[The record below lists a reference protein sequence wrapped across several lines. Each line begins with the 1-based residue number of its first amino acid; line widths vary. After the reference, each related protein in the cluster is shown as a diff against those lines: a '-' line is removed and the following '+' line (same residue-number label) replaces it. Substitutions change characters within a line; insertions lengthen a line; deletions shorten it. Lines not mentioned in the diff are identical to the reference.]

1 MDINLMITSFPKL
14 LDATVVTVK
23 LLSLSL
29 FFGLF
34 IGLLFAILRL
44 SKNKI
49 INKFAYGYS
58 YVFRGTPLLVQIFI
72 IYFGL
77 GNIEYFR
84 STFLWVVF
92 KEPYW
97 CAIIAF
103 ALNTGAYTSE
113 ILRSAFQTIKP
124 GFIEAG
130 KSLGISNKIIFY
142 KIQIPIAI
150 RQSLPAYGNEIILM
164 MKGTSLAS
172 TVTLMDFDL
181 MINSLPKLLGAT
193 VVTLKLL
200 SASLFFGL
208 FIGLLF
214 AVLRLNKNKIINKF
228 AYTYSYVF
236 RGTPLLVQIFIIYFG
251 LGQIEYFRSTFLWVV
266 FKEPYWCAIIAFALN
281 TGAYT
286 SEILRSAFQ
295 TIKPGLI
302 EAGKSLGISNKII
315 FYKIQIPIAIR
326 QSLPAYGNEIIL
338 MMKGTSLAST
348 VTLMDLTGVAKYII
362 STTFK
367 PIEVFIVAGGI
378 YLFMT
383 FIIHNVIKFLEKKY
397 SFN

>member
-1 MDINLMITSFPKL
+1 MDLNIMVTSLPKL
-14 LDATVVTVK
+14 LSAAVVTLK

-29 FFGLF
+29 FFGIF

-44 SKNKI
+44 NKNPI

-77 GNIEYFR
+77 GQIEYFR
-84 STFLWVVF
+84 TTFLWVIF

-124 GFIEAG
+124 GIIEAG

-142 KIQIPIAI
+142 KIQIPVAI

-172 TVTLMDFDL
+172 TVTLMD
-181 MINSLPKLLGAT
+181 I
-193 VVTLKLL
+193 
-200 SASLFFGL
+200 
-208 FIGLLF
+208 
-214 AVLRLNKNKIINKF
+214 
-228 AYTYSYVF
+228 
-236 RGTPLLVQIFIIYFG
+236 
-251 LGQIEYFRSTFLWVV
+251 
-266 FKEPYWCAIIAFALN
+266 
-281 TGAYT
+281 
-286 SEILRSAFQ
+286 
-295 TIKPGLI
+295 
-302 EAGKSLGISNKII
+302 
-315 FYKIQIPIAIR
+315 
-326 QSLPAYGNEIIL
+326 
-338 MMKGTSLAST
+338 
-348 VTLMDLTGVAKYII
+348 TGVAKYII

-367 PIEVFIVAGGI
+367 PIEVFIVAGSI

-383 FIIHNVIKFLEKKY
+383 FLFHNLIKYLEKRY
-397 SFN
+397 SF

>member
-1 MDINLMITSFPKL
+1 MDFDLMITSFPKL
-14 LDATVVTVK
+14 LSATVITLK
-23 LLSLSL
+23 LLSASL

-34 IGLLFAILRL
+34 IGLFFAILRMN
-44 SKNKI
+44 KNI
-49 INKFAYGYS
+49 FVNKFAYGYS

-77 GNIEYFR
+77 GQIEYLR
-84 STFLWVVF
+84 STILWVIL

-103 ALNTGAYTSE
+103 TLNTGAYTSE

-124 GFIEAG
+124 GI
-130 KSLGISNKIIFY
+130 
-142 KIQIPIAI
+142 
-150 RQSLPAYGNEIILM
+150 
-164 MKGTSLAS
+164 
-172 TVTLMDFDL
+172 
-181 MINSLPKLLGAT
+181 
-193 VVTLKLL
+193 
-200 SASLFFGL
+200 
-208 FIGLLF
+208 
-214 AVLRLNKNKIINKF
+214 
-228 AYTYSYVF
+228 
-236 RGTPLLVQIFIIYFG
+236 
-251 LGQIEYFRSTFLWVV
+251 
-266 FKEPYWCAIIAFALN
+266 
-281 TGAYT
+281 
-286 SEILRSAFQ
+286 
-295 TIKPGLI
+295 I

-383 FIIHNVIKFLEKKY
+383 FLIHNLIKYLEKKY
-397 SFN
+397 SFQ

>member
-1 MDINLMITSFPKL
+1 MDFELMINSFPKL
-14 LDATVVTVK
+14 LNATLITLK
-23 LLSLSL
+23 LLSASL

-34 IGLLFAILRL
+34 IGLLFAVLRM
-44 SKNKI
+44 NKSPI

-77 GNIEYFR
+77 GQIEYLR
-84 STFLWVVF
+84 STILWVIL

-124 GFIEAG
+124 GYIEAG
-130 KSLGISNKIIFY
+130 KSLGISSKIIFY

-164 MKGTSLAS
+164 L
-172 TVTLMDFDL
+172 
-181 MINSLPKLLGAT
+181 
-193 VVTLKLL
+193 
-200 SASLFFGL
+200 
-208 FIGLLF
+208 
-214 AVLRLNKNKIINKF
+214 
-228 AYTYSYVF
+228 
-236 RGTPLLVQIFIIYFG
+236 
-251 LGQIEYFRSTFLWVV
+251 
-266 FKEPYWCAIIAFALN
+266 
-281 TGAYT
+281 
-286 SEILRSAFQ
+286 
-295 TIKPGLI
+295 
-302 EAGKSLGISNKII
+302 
-315 FYKIQIPIAIR
+315 
-326 QSLPAYGNEIIL
+326 
-338 MMKGTSLAST
+338 KGTSLAST

-367 PIEVFIVAGGI
+367 PIEVFIVAGSI

-383 FIIHNVIKFLEKKY
+383 FIVHTTIKYLERKFSY
-397 SFN
+397 

>member
-1 MDINLMITSFPKL
+1 MDFELMINSFPKL
-14 LDATVVTVK
+14 LNAAVITLK
-23 LLSLSL
+23 LLSVSL
-29 FFGLF
+29 IIGLF
-34 IGLLFAILRL
+34 IGLFFAILRL
-44 SKNKI
+44 NKNI
-49 INKFAYGYS
+49 FINKFAYGYS
-58 YVFRGTPLLVQIFI
+58 YIFRGTPLLVQIFI

-77 GNIEYFR
+77 GQIEYLR
-84 STFLWVVF
+84 STVLWVIL

-124 GFIEAG
+124 GIVEAG
-130 KSLGISNKIIFY
+130 KSLGISNK
-142 KIQIPIAI
+142 
-150 RQSLPAYGNEIILM
+150 
-164 MKGTSLAS
+164 
-172 TVTLMDFDL
+172 V
-181 MINSLPKLLGAT
+181 
-193 VVTLKLL
+193 
-200 SASLFFGL
+200 
-208 FIGLLF
+208 
-214 AVLRLNKNKIINKF
+214 
-228 AYTYSYVF
+228 
-236 RGTPLLVQIFIIYFG
+236 
-251 LGQIEYFRSTFLWVV
+251 
-266 FKEPYWCAIIAFALN
+266 
-281 TGAYT
+281 
-286 SEILRSAFQ
+286 
-295 TIKPGLI
+295 
-302 EAGKSLGISNKII
+302 I

>member
-1 MDINLMITSFPKL
+1 MDFELMVNSLPKL
-14 LDATVVTVK
+14 LSAAVVTLK
-23 LLSLSL
+23 LLSVSL
-29 FFGLF
+29 IVGLF

-44 SKNKI
+44 NKNI
-49 INKFAYGYS
+49 FINKFAYGYS
-58 YVFRGTPLLVQIFI
+58 YIFRGTPLLVQIFI

-77 GNIEYFR
+77 GQIESLR
-84 STFLWVVF
+84 SSFLWIIL

-124 GFIEAG
+124 GIIEAG

-142 KIQIPIAI
+142 KVQIPIAI

-164 MKGTSLAS
+164 L
-172 TVTLMDFDL
+172 
-181 MINSLPKLLGAT
+181 
-193 VVTLKLL
+193 
-200 SASLFFGL
+200 
-208 FIGLLF
+208 
-214 AVLRLNKNKIINKF
+214 
-228 AYTYSYVF
+228 
-236 RGTPLLVQIFIIYFG
+236 
-251 LGQIEYFRSTFLWVV
+251 
-266 FKEPYWCAIIAFALN
+266 
-281 TGAYT
+281 
-286 SEILRSAFQ
+286 
-295 TIKPGLI
+295 
-302 EAGKSLGISNKII
+302 
-315 FYKIQIPIAIR
+315 
-326 QSLPAYGNEIIL
+326 
-338 MMKGTSLAST
+338 KGTSLAST

-397 SFN
+397 SY

>member
-1 MDINLMITSFPKL
+1 MDLELMINSFPKL
-14 LDATVVTVK
+14 LNAALITLK
-23 LLSLSL
+23 LLSVSL
-29 FFGLF
+29 IIGLF
-34 IGLLFAILRL
+34 IGLFFAILRL
-44 SKNKI
+44 NKNI
-49 INKFAYGYS
+49 FINRFAYGYS

-77 GNIEYFR
+77 GQIEYLR
-84 STFLWVVF
+84 STVLWVIL

-124 GFIEAG
+124 GIIEAG
-130 KSLGISNKIIFY
+130 KSLGISNKVIFY

-172 TVTLMDFDL
+172 TVT
-181 MINSLPKLLGAT
+181 I
-193 VVTLKLL
+193 
-200 SASLFFGL
+200 
-208 FIGLLF
+208 
-214 AVLRLNKNKIINKF
+214 
-228 AYTYSYVF
+228 
-236 RGTPLLVQIFIIYFG
+236 
-251 LGQIEYFRSTFLWVV
+251 
-266 FKEPYWCAIIAFALN
+266 
-281 TGAYT
+281 
-286 SEILRSAFQ
+286 
-295 TIKPGLI
+295 
-302 EAGKSLGISNKII
+302 
-315 FYKIQIPIAIR
+315 
-326 QSLPAYGNEIIL
+326 
-338 MMKGTSLAST
+338 
-348 VTLMDLTGVAKYII
+348 MDLTGVAKYII

-383 FIIHNVIKFLEKKY
+383 FIIHNVIKYLEKKY

>member
-1 MDINLMITSFPKL
+1 MDLELMINSFPKL
-14 LDATVVTVK
+14 LSAAVITLK
-23 LLSLSL
+23 LLSVSL
-29 FFGLF
+29 IIGLF

-44 SKNKI
+44 NKNI
-49 INKFAYGYS
+49 FINRFAYGYS

-77 GNIEYFR
+77 GQIEYLR
-84 STFLWVVF
+84 STVLWVIL

-113 ILRSAFQTIKP
+113 ILRSAFQTINP
-124 GFIEAG
+124 GIIEAG
-130 KSLGISNKIIFY
+130 KSLGISNKVIFY

-172 TVTLMDFDL
+172 TVT
-181 MINSLPKLLGAT
+181 I
-193 VVTLKLL
+193 
-200 SASLFFGL
+200 
-208 FIGLLF
+208 
-214 AVLRLNKNKIINKF
+214 
-228 AYTYSYVF
+228 
-236 RGTPLLVQIFIIYFG
+236 
-251 LGQIEYFRSTFLWVV
+251 
-266 FKEPYWCAIIAFALN
+266 
-281 TGAYT
+281 
-286 SEILRSAFQ
+286 
-295 TIKPGLI
+295 
-302 EAGKSLGISNKII
+302 
-315 FYKIQIPIAIR
+315 
-326 QSLPAYGNEIIL
+326 
-338 MMKGTSLAST
+338 
-348 VTLMDLTGVAKYII
+348 MDLTGVAKYII